1 MARKVKILP
10 TSRVGVAPLAE
21 MVHQLRSFVPGWED
35 TAAHP
40 ERGGSRVDLRED
52 LEHLVHH
59 DADGLLV
66 ASHGSEV
73 VGFIGSFVRS
83 RYLLISQLWVLPEYL
98 GEEVG
103 PALFRRALQFGERS
117 GTRNVLFQALT
128 PWQLALGLQFS
139 LSPLFPLLRLQL
151 STEQAQVLGHNL
163 ARLLPSAEVTSE
175 AVSRRAF
182 FSDLERLDRLG
193 RGFARPLD
201 HEYWLFSRNFR
212 LAVVREGERITAYAY
227 GGAGQC
233 GPVVGATE
241 ASALAALGWALEFAV
256 SSSPF
261 TSTTEDR
268 TVELMLPTTFGK
280 AVDHVM
286 GAKPQV
292 LATSLWLANE
302 NFRFAHFVPGSF
314 SLF

>member
-1 MARKVKILP
+1 MAAKVKILP

-21 MVHQLRSFVPGWED
+21 MAHQLRSFVPGWED
-35 TAAHP
+35 TAADP
-40 ERGGSRVDLRED
+40 EKSGVKGDLRED

-103 PALFRRALQFGERS
+103 SALFRRALQFGERS
-117 GTRNVLFQALT
+117 GINKVLFQALT
-128 PWQLALGLQFS
+128 SWQLALGLQFS
-139 LSPLFPLLRLQL
+139 LSPVFPLLRLKL
-151 STEQAQVLGHNL
+151 SPEQAQMLGHHL
-163 ARLLPSAEVTSE
+163 ARMLPSAEVTDE
-175 AVSRRAF
+175 AVGRRAF
-182 FSDLERLDRLG
+182 FPDLERLDRLG
-193 RGFARPLD
+193 RGFARPMD
-201 HEYWLFSRNFR
+201 HEYWLFSRNLR

-241 ASALAALGWALEFAV
+241 ESALAALGWALQFAASPAL
-256 SSSPF
+256 SSSP
-261 TSTTEDR
+261 TEDR
-268 TVELMLPTTFGK
+268 TVDLMLPTTFGK

-292 LATSLWLANE
+292 LATSLWLASE
-302 NFRFAHFVPGSF
+302 NLRFAHFVPSSF
-314 SLF
+314 SLV